1 MIPMVVLCEGQG
13 LVLMS
18 SSSVQVACAPPT
30 SSYQLRHFELSW
42 ESVKVPE
49 VMENDPCHLTV
60 PPPCSFLS
68 FLPCLSPLPCSPP
81 CWSIETLWSHKRKER
96 GRVGWWEERRGGK
109 SGGFRPVAV
118 INYLTVFIALWYVNY
133 LVISS
138 TEANSMKLLND
149 STYKTLVL
157 WESEMSLL
165 NG

>member
-1 MIPMVVLCEGQG
+1 M
-13 LVLMS
+13 
-18 SSSVQVACAPPT
+18 
-30 SSYQLRHFELSW
+30 
-42 ESVKVPE
+42 
-49 VMENDPCHLTV
+49 
-60 PPPCSFLS
+60 
-68 FLPCLSPLPCSPP
+68 
-81 CWSIETLWSHKRKER
+81 
-96 GRVGWWEERRGGK
+96 
-109 SGGFRPVAV
+109 AV